1 MASEYNYVRPV
12 EEKKSWD
19 KFATTLEAGGSASE
33 QHTDF
38 IKKASVALK
47 LITGFIVFAVVL
59 TAGAVSKGALLFM
72 VAQVYSNK
80 ILKFIILNTPT
91 PWLTLL
97 LVLGKS
103 CLKQILL

>member
-72 VAQVYSNK
+72 VAQVRSNR
-80 ILKFIILNTPT
+80 ILTFVILNKHFELSF
-91 PWLTLL
+91 LTYTFINR
-97 LVLGKS
+97 S
-103 CLKQILL
+103 ISILQ

>member
-19 KFATTLEAGGSASE
+19 KFATTLESGGSASE

-72 VAQVYSNK
+72 VAQVKSNK
-80 ILKFIILNTPT
+80 ILRFHIFNKI
-91 PWLTLL
+91 
-97 LVLGKS
+97 GD
-103 CLKQILL
+103 